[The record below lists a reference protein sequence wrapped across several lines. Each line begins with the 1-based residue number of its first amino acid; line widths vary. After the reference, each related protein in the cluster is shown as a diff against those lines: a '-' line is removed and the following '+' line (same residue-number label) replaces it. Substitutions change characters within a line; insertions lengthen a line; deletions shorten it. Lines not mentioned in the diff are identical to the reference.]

1 MLDKF
6 LDYVDGKT
14 YEEIQED
21 YNLEDGEIFLPEVEN
36 ILEFV
41 MVPVGKY
48 EMLIRDSEK
57 LASISK
63 YIDTERPLIEC
74 IKALLEVE

>member
-6 LDYVDGKT
+6 LDYVGGKT

-41 MVPVGKY
+41 MVPVSKY
-48 EMLIRDSEK
+48 EMLVRESEK
-57 LASISK
+57 LTAVTR
-63 YIDTERPLIEC
+63 YICSDNPQFKGV
-74 IKALLEVE
+74 KALLEVE

>member
-6 LDYVDGKT
+6 LDYVGGKN
-14 YEEIQED
+14 YGEIQED

-57 LASISK
+57 LSSISK

>member
-6 LDYVDGKT
+6 LDYVSGKT

-41 MVPVGKY
+41 MVPVSKY
-48 EMLIRDSEK
+48 EMLVRESEK
-57 LASISK
+57 LTAVTRYVCSDKPYVSA
-63 YIDTERPLIEC
+63 
-74 IKALLEVE
+74 IKAILEV

>member
-1 MLDKF
+1 MLDRF
-6 LDYVDGKT
+6 LDYVGGKT

-21 YNLEDGEIFLPEVEN
+21 YNLNDGEIFLPESEN

-41 MVPVGKY
+41 MLPAGKY

-57 LASISK
+57 LAAVIR
-63 YIDTERPLIEC
+63 YICSDNPQFKGV
-74 IKALLEVE
+74 KALLEVE

>member
-1 MLDKF
+1 MVDKF
-6 LDYVDGKT
+6 LDYVDGKN
-14 YEEIQED
+14 YGEIQED

-57 LASISK
+57 LSSISK
-63 YIDTERPLIEC
+63 YIDTERPLIKC

>member
-6 LDYVDGKT
+6 LDYVHGAD
-14 YEEIQED
+14 YEQIKED

-41 MVPVGKY
+41 MIPAGKY
-48 EMLIRDSEK
+48 EMLIRDSER
-57 LASISK
+57 LAAVTR
-63 YIDTERPLIEC
+63 YIYSDNPQFKGV
-74 IKALLEVE
+74 KALLEVQ

>member
-6 LDYVDGKT
+6 LDYVSGKT

-21 YNLEDGEIFLPEVEN
+21 YNLKDGEIFLPEVEN

-41 MVPVGKY
+41 MVPVSKY
-48 EMLIRDSEK
+48 EMLVRESEK
-57 LASISK
+57 LTAVTRYACSDKPYMSAV
-63 YIDTERPLIEC
+63 
-74 IKALLEVE
+74 KAILEVE

>member
-6 LDYVDGKT
+6 LDYVGGKT

-41 MVPVGKY
+41 MVPVSKY
-48 EMLIRDSEK
+48 EMLVRESEK
-57 LASISK
+57 LTAVTRYVCSDKPYVSA
-63 YIDTERPLIEC
+63 
-74 IKALLEVE
+74 IKAILEV

>member
-6 LDYVDGKT
+6 LDYVGGKN
-14 YEEIQED
+14 YGEIQED

-57 LASISK
+57 LSSISK

-74 IKALLEVE
+74 IKALLEA

>member
-6 LDYVDGKT
+6 LDYVSGKT

-21 YNLEDGEIFLPEVEN
+21 YNLEDGEIFLPEVGN

-41 MVPVGKY
+41 MVPVSKY
-48 EMLIRDSEK
+48 EMLVRESEK
-57 LASISK
+57 LTAVTRYMCSDNPQFK
-63 YIDTERPLIEC
+63 GV
-74 IKALLEVE
+74 KALLEVE

>member
-6 LDYVDGKT
+6 LDYVGGKT
-14 YEEIQED
+14 YEEIKED

-41 MVPVGKY
+41 MVPVSKY
-48 EMLIRDSEK
+48 EMLVRESEK
-57 LASISK
+57 LTAVTR
-63 YIDTERPLIEC
+63 YICSDNPQFKGV
-74 IKALLEVE
+74 KALLEVE

>member
-6 LDYVDGKT
+6 LDHVGGKT

>member
-6 LDYVDGKT
+6 LDYVGGKT

-48 EMLIRDSEK
+48 EMLVRDSEK

-63 YIDTERPLIEC
+63 YIDTERPLIKC

>member
-6 LDYVDGKT
+6 LDYVSGKT

-41 MVPVGKY
+41 MVPVSKY
-48 EMLIRDSEK
+48 EMLVRESEK
-57 LASISK
+57 LTAVTR
-63 YIDTERPLIEC
+63 YICSDNPQFKGV
-74 IKALLEVE
+74 KALLEVE

>member
-6 LDYVDGKT
+6 LDYVSGKT

-41 MVPVGKY
+41 MVPVSKY
-48 EMLIRDSEK
+48 EMLVRESEK
-57 LASISK
+57 LTAVTRYMCSDNPQFK
-63 YIDTERPLIEC
+63 GV
-74 IKALLEVE
+74 KALLEVE

>member
-6 LDYVDGKT
+6 LDYVSGKT

-41 MVPVGKY
+41 MVPVSKY
-48 EMLIRDSEK
+48 EMLVRESEK
-57 LASISK
+57 LTAVTRYMCSDNPQFKSV
-63 YIDTERPLIEC
+63 
-74 IKALLEVE
+74 KALLEVE